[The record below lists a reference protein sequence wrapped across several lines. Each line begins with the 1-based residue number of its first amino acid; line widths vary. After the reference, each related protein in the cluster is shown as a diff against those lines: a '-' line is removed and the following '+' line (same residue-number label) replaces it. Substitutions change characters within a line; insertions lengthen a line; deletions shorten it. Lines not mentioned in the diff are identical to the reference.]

1 DQLAARVDVD
11 RRDRGDPV
19 GGPPLE
25 LLAEVAEAEPMA
37 LSGTAVYTA
46 RLGLPEIPF
55 AEIAGADPIA
65 LLAGSSTIRV
75 WTDGEERSRAAL
87 LGPASEYSVVRDG
100 PEAWT
105 YSSEEDAVVHYA
117 LSAEDEARYEALAD
131 QLREGSSPEV
141 AGELPTPEEAARL
154 VLDRAEEHST
164 VSLDAQTTVAGRDAY
179 QLVVTPRPAETLV
192 ARAVVA
198 VDAETSAPLRVQ
210 VWSTQDETTPAL
222 DVGFT
227 DVTFAA
233 PEDAVLEFTAPA
245 SAAVEEVVVPL
256 PETTEMDKPE
266 GPAEG
271 ELPEGVTVAGEG
283 WESVTTLTG
292 LDVASLVAGDPAA
305 LTSVPGSERTLGSES
320 AQELI
325 GEFLPEDGEGGHP
338 GLSLDGAA
346 LYEQL
351 TTEVPEGR
359 LLSSS
364 LLSLLVTEDGRVLV
378 GAVPAET
385 LRGMA

>member
-1 DQLAARVDVD
+1 
-11 RRDRGDPV
+11 
-19 GGPPLE
+19 
-25 LLAEVAEAEPMA
+25 MA